1 MRAASRG
8 KTNER
13 SDVEGEEG
21 EIVSERKGRNADRRE
36 KQRRRCRSQHGGRE
50 RDSVLNKA
58 VDEKNGEG
66 ENQREDAERRD
77 SDDGIHIAE
86 KNQQKTHERREQVEK
101 DALVREVG
109 EEGTGPFDF
118 TDEID
123 DGDLKSKVYKG
134 HELLV
139 CLFGLPRWLADKGR

>member
-1 MRAASRG
+1 MN
-8 KTNER
+8 KT
-13 SDVEGEEG
+13 
-21 EIVSERKGRNADRRE
+21 
-36 KQRRRCRSQHGGRE
+36 
-50 RDSVLNKA
+50 

-101 DALVREVG
+101 DSLVRGVG

-123 DGDLKSKVYKG
+123 DGDLKSKVYKR
-134 HELLV
+134 HELQV